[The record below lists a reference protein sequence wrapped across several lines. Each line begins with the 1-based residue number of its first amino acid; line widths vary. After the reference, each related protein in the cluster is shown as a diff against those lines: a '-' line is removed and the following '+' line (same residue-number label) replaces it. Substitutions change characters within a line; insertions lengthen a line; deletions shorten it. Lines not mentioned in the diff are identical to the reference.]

1 MTISN
6 RTMATNAS
14 IYLQTPIPSVAI
26 FKPKMSILSLL
37 SSISASRRKFASA
50 RKMYSRRPATLQ
62 TGDSRRL
69 GGDSSPVDENCCY
82 EKTDIARAENKKS
95 EKSAK
100 YDLLFWPYRPMG
112 NRLVEPIARRP
123 IIYISAD
130 DGCGLFRFVGIRSRK
145 MADNEQQM
153 HQPEA
158 AAGAPVPVLITRNGK
173 RRLFYCQSD

>member
-69 GGDSSPVDENCCY
+69 GGGSSPVDENCCY

-130 DGCGLFRFVGIRSRK
+130 GRAISIRWHKKQKNGWQRTTDASTWSCRRRSRTSP
-145 MADNEQQM
+145 DYQ
-153 HQPEA
+153 
-158 AAGAPVPVLITRNGK
+158 K
-173 RRLFYCQSD
+173 R